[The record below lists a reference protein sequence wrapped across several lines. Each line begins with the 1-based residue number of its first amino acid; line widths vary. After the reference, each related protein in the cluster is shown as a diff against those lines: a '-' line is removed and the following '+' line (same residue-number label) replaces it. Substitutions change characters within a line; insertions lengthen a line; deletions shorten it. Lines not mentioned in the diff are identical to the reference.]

1 MIRKFFRCWSGW
13 AGIGVGV
20 ALIFLSGCGKN
31 PESPGKPSE
40 ATRTV
45 RVVTVAPV
53 PIWDEEEVVGG
64 VQAAQRAVLSAKVT
78 GVVDTIR
85 VTPGTRVTHGDPLVT
100 IDAREIRARLD
111 QAVAAQEQAQKDFA
125 RSQRLLQS
133 GSATRQEFDA
143 ATARLRTAD
152 AGLVEAKTMLG
163 YTEIPAPFDGVVTRK
178 LAEVG
183 DLASPGKPLLEVE
196 NSSLLRFEAEVP
208 EALIGR
214 VAMQSRVPVQVG
226 AAHAHLQGV
235 VSEIAP
241 SASAASRT
249 YLVKLDLPAAEGL
262 RAGQFGRAR
271 IPVKER
277 PAVLV
282 PETAVVRRGQLEMVF
297 VVEGGRARLR
307 LVKTGR
313 VFDGGVEILSGLSGG
328 EAVVVEDAS
337 QLRDGAHVEGMK

>member
-1 MIRKFFRCWSGW
+1 MSRKFFKRWFGW
-13 AGIGVGV
+13 EGVGV
-20 ALIFLSGCGKN
+20 GVVLVFFAGCGKN
-31 PESPGKPSE
+31 PASSE
-40 ATRTV
+40 EPAPPARV
-45 RVVTVAPV
+45 ARVVTVAST
-53 PIWDEEEVVGG
+53 PIWDEEEVVGS

-78 GVVDTIR
+78 GVVETIR
-85 VTPGTRVTHGDPLVT
+85 VTPGMRVAHGDPLVT

-125 RSQRLLQS
+125 RAQRLLQS

-143 ATARLRTAD
+143 ATARLRTTD

-214 VAMQSRVPVQVG
+214 VAMQSRVSVQVG
-226 AAHAHLQGV
+226 AANAHLQGV

-241 SASAASRT
+241 SASAVSRT
-249 YLVKLDLPAAEGL
+249 FLVKLDLPAAEGL

-271 IPVKER
+271 IPVQER

-282 PETAVVRRGQLEMVF
+282 PEAAVVRRGQLEMVF

-313 VFDGGVEILSGLSGG
+313 VFDGGVEVLSGLSGG
-328 EAVVVEDAS
+328 EVVVVEDAS
-337 QLRDGAHVEGMK
+337 QLKDGARVEGMK